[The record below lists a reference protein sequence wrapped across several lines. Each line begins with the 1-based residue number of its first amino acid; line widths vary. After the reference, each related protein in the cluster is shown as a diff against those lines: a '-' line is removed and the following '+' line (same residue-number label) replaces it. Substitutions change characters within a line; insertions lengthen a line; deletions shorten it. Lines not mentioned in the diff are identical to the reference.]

1 MEVLLRTWG
10 KAVDGPLA
18 VRGETRG
25 SIRQRLPDREGFLK
39 NSGIVSEDW
48 EDERSWGVE
57 AAVWREEEAV
67 AEGSG
72 WGIRL
77 EWKWSEFK
85 SMVGW
90 QRVRRCCSIET
101 CWDFNLLLVIRRR
114 VRNSRQALSLSEEV
128 ISISLKLVKVAK
140 VEVEGEAAEEGA
152 IGRGD
157 GEGLRGVG
165 EGEDMMAMT

>member
-1 MEVLLRTWG
+1 
-10 KAVDGPLA
+10 
-18 VRGETRG
+18 
-25 SIRQRLPDREGFLK
+25 
-39 NSGIVSEDW
+39 
-48 EDERSWGVE
+48 
-57 AAVWREEEAV
+57 
-67 AEGSG
+67 
-72 WGIRL
+72 
-77 EWKWSEFK
+77 
-85 SMVGW
+85 
-90 QRVRRCCSIET
+90 
-101 CWDFNLLLVIRRR
+101 